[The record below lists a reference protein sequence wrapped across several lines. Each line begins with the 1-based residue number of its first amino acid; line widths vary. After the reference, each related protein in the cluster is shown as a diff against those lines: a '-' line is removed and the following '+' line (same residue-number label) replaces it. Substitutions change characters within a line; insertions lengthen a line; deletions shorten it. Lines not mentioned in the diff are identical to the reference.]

1 MGMWQQIA
9 LAAIAVAVIFLFGPG
24 AKRMAENSP
33 SGSSQDW
40 WTFVRI
46 MAAVVGLIVLMILF
60 LRM

>member
-40 WTFVRI
+40 WAFVRLI
-46 MAAVVGLIVLMILF
+46 LGVVGLILVMVLL